1 MELKP
6 TLIQWEVAL
15 IFGLQS
21 IDRTWSAGNKYTVN
35 FKERG
40 KKDKDG
46 ITHSYK
52 YLWKNVMMLG
62 ATEKVRI
69 FFFSVNEIHSETA
82 WAKNEVL
89 EEKKTTGRI
98 V

>member
-1 MELKP
+1 
-6 TLIQWEVAL
+6 
-15 IFGLQS
+15 
-21 IDRTWSAGNKYTVN
+21 
-35 FKERG
+35 
-40 KKDKDG
+40 
-46 ITHSYK
+46 
-52 YLWKNVMMLG
+52 MMLG

-69 FFFSVNEIHSETA
+69 FFFFSVNEIHSETA